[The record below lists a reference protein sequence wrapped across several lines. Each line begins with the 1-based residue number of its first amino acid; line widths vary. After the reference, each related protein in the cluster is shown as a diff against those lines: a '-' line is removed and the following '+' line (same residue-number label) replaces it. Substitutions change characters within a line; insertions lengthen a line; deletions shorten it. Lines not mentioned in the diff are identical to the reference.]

1 MNGQIEMLN
10 TVQTRR
16 IACAALVVISGL
28 AASSAA
34 DDTIRLRPTGTV
46 KGTLSAMTPTEVSL
60 DMAAGQ
66 KKQIAVND
74 IDAILFEGEPPEI
87 KLVRSQIAN
96 GNFEQALTMLE
107 KIDPAKVTRPEVKQ
121 DLMFYKALSRARLA
135 LAGSGDVREAG
146 SQMRTFVNANPT
158 NYHFLPA
165 AELLGDLFAAVGLL
179 DRAYEQYA
187 VVEKAPWPEYKMRA
201 GVAKGRVL
209 ASQKKYPEA
218 LAAFD
223 AVLKLSGGGKEA
235 AESQKLAAQLGKATC
250 LAATGEPDAG
260 IKLVQEVIDKAE
272 PEDADLNARA
282 YVTLGNCYR
291 QKEGATKDA
300 LLAFLH
306 VDLLYNRDREAHA
319 EALWNLARLWNELGK
334 PERALQATQLL
345 KDHYGGT
352 SWASRGS

>member
-1 MNGQIEMLN
+1 MSDTVRPRNFSPATTFSPPPFQGGARGGSNDSRRSTPHPTSPLNGSGVWKWTLASIV
-10 TVQTRR
+10 TF
-16 IACAALVVISGL
+16 GL
-28 AASSAA
+28 ALPSAA

-107 KIDPAKVTRPEVKQ
+107 KIDAAKVTRPEVKQ
-121 DLMFYKALSRARLA
+121 DLQFYKALSRARLA

-146 SQMRTFVNANPT
+146 SQMRTFVNANPS

-187 VVEKAPWPEYKMRA
+187 VVEKAPGRNTKCARRGERTRA
-201 GVAKGRVL
+201 GLAKEISRGPGRFRR
-209 ASQKKYPEA
+209 SFEA
-218 LAAFD
+218 QRRRQ
-223 AVLKLSGGGKEA
+223 GGG
-235 AESQKLAAQLGKATC
+235 
-250 LAATGEPDAG
+250 
-260 IKLVQEVIDKAE
+260 
-272 PEDADLNARA
+272 
-282 YVTLGNCYR
+282 
-291 QKEGATKDA
+291 
-300 LLAFLH
+300 
-306 VDLLYNRDREAHA
+306 
-319 EALWNLARLWNELGK
+319 
-334 PERALQATQLL
+334 
-345 KDHYGGT
+345 
-352 SWASRGS
+352 